1 MKIRLLNLTALLIPG
16 LAMAGDISPVVG
28 HYRYQ
33 DYAATLADGRVIK
46 LQDMGATDAF
56 LDISEDGVITL
67 RMTMATGNPVVQ
79 SAKVLDAHF
88 VNGKGYWVAKWPD
101 MTYPVR
107 ANVTLVGE
115 LLTSDSRFDDKSD
128 PLRYGSAEHAVLK
141 RVASK

>member
-1 MKIRLLNLTALLIPG
+1 MKIRLLNLTALLISG
-16 LAMAGDISPVVG
+16 LAMAGDISSVAG
-28 HYRYQ
+28 HYRYE

-67 RMTMATGNPVVQ
+67 RMTMTTGNPVVQ
-79 SAKVLDAHF
+79 SAKVLEAHF
-88 VNGKGYWVAKWPD
+88 VSGKGYWVAKWPD

-115 LLTSDSRFDDKSD
+115 LLTCDSRFDDKSD
-128 PLRYGSAEHAVLK
+128 PLRYGSTEHAVLRK
-141 RVASK
+141 VSGT

>member
-1 MKIRLLNLTALLIPG
+1 MKIRLLTLAALLISG

-67 RMTMATGNPVVQ
+67 RMTMAAGNPIVQ
-79 SAKVLDAHF
+79 SAKVLEAHF
-88 VNGKGYWVAKWPD
+88 VKGKGYWVAQWPD
-101 MTYPVR
+101 MKGPVR
-107 ANVTLVGE
+107 ADVTLVGE

-128 PLRYGSAEHAVLK
+128 TLRYGSVEHAVLRK
-141 RVASK
+141 RSGK

>member
-1 MKIRLLNLTALLIPG
+1 MKIYFLGLVGLLGCGVTA
-16 LAMAGDISPVVG
+16 AGDISPVVG

-33 DYAATLADGRVIK
+33 DYTATLADGRVMK

-67 RMTMATGNPVVQ
+67 RMTMTTGNPVVQ
-79 SAKVLDAHF
+79 TAKVLEAHF
-88 VNGKGYWVAKWPD
+88 ISGKGYWVAKWPD

-107 ANVTLVGE
+107 ADVTLVGE

-128 PLRYGSAEHAVLK
+128 PMRYRSTEHAVLRK
-141 RVASK
+141 VSGK

>member
-1 MKIRLLNLTALLIPG
+1 MKIYFLGLVGLLACAATA
-16 LAMAGDISPVVG
+16 AGDISEVVG

-56 LDISEDGVITL
+56 LDISEDAVITL
-67 RMTMATGNPVVQ
+67 RMTMTTGNPIVQ
-79 SAKVLDAHF
+79 SAKVLEAHF
-88 VNGKGYWVAKWPD
+88 VSGKGYWVAKWPD

-115 LLTSDSRFDDKSD
+115 LLTSDSRRMAR
-128 PLRYGSAEHAVLK
+128 PEPAMLA
-141 RVASK
+141 

>member
-1 MKIRLLNLTALLIPG
+1 MKVYFLGLVGLLACG
-16 LAMAGDISPVVG
+16 VVAAGDISPVVG

-56 LDISEDGVITL
+56 LDISEDGTITL
-67 RMTMATGNPVVQ
+67 RMTMTTGNPVVQ
-79 SAKVLDAHF
+79 SANVLEAHF
-88 VNGKGYWVAKWPD
+88 VGGKGYWVAKWPD

>member
-1 MKIRLLNLTALLIPG
+1 MKIRLLNITALLISG
-16 LAMAGDISPVVG
+16 LAMAGDISAVAG
-28 HYRYQ
+28 HYRYE

-67 RMTMATGNPVVQ
+67 RMTMTTGNPVVQ
-79 SAKVLDAHF
+79 SAKVLEAHF
-88 VNGKGYWVAKWPD
+88 VSGKGYWVAKWPD

-115 LLTSDSRFDDKSD
+115 LLTCDSRFDDKSD
-128 PLRYGSAEHAVLK
+128 PLRYGSTEHAVLRK
-141 RVASK
+141 VSGK

>member
-1 MKIRLLNLTALLIPG
+1 MKIRLLNITALLISG
-16 LAMAGDISPVVG
+16 LAMAGDISSVAG
-28 HYRYQ
+28 HYRYE

-67 RMTMATGNPVVQ
+67 RMTMTTGNPVVQ
-79 SAKVLDAHF
+79 SAKVLEAHF
-88 VNGKGYWVAKWPD
+88 VSGKGYWVAKWPD

-128 PLRYGSAEHAVLK
+128 PLRYGSTEHAVLRK
-141 RVASK
+141 VSGK

>member
-1 MKIRLLNLTALLIPG
+1 MKIYCIGLIAILVSG
-16 LAMAGDISPVVG
+16 IAIAGDISPVVG

-33 DYAATLADGRVIK
+33 EYAATLADGRVIK

-67 RMTMATGNPVVQ
+67 RMTMATGNPIVQ
-79 SAKVLDAHF
+79 SANVLEAHF
-88 VNGKGYWVAKWPD
+88 VGGKGYWVAKWPD

-141 RVASK
+141 RVSTK

>member
-1 MKIRLLNLTALLIPG
+1 MKNYFLGLVALLACG
-16 LAMAGDISPVVG
+16 GVAAGDISPVVG

-56 LDISEDGVITL
+56 LDISEDGMITL
-67 RMTMATGNPVVQ
+67 RMTMTTGNPVVQ
-79 SAKVLDAHF
+79 SAQVLEAHF
-88 VNGKGYWVAKWPD
+88 VGGKGYWVAKWPD
-101 MTYPVR
+101 MRYPVR

-128 PLRYGSAEHAVLK
+128 PLRYGSTEHAVLRK
-141 RVASK
+141 VSGK